1 MRLSI
6 IIDDKTVYLDK
17 IPMSNL
23 DLSFIPVEVHALQWN
38 DNYGFIEYASA
49 ITDGI
54 NSKPNNTDITELPE
68 WAEIAMQKWNEAKLA
83 KDLEEEYFASVRAA
97 LLASR

>member
-6 IIDDKTVYLDK
+6 IVDDKTVYLDK

-23 DLSFIPVEVHALQWN
+23 DLSFIPIEVHALQWN
-38 DNYGFIEYASA
+38 DNHGFIEYASV
-49 ITDGI
+49 ITDGV
-54 NSKPNNTDITELPE
+54 NNKPNNTEIAKLPE
-68 WAEIAMQKWNEAKLA
+68 WAEIAIQKWDEAKLA
-83 KDLEEEYFASVRAA
+83 KDLEEEHFASVRAA